1 MTAIVDL
8 DTAVMAELDT
18 FAGACVDDIREAA
31 DATGKWAKKKL
42 KATSPKKSG
51 EYAKE
56 WTVNKVKTRTGT
68 QTTIY
73 NKKLYMLSHLLEYG
87 HAKTNGGRTRAFNY
101 IEPVNDEAQK
111 RFEEELK
118 RRIENGH

>member
-1 MTAIVDL
+1 MIIAEL
-8 DTAVMAELDT
+8 DTAVMAELDQ
-18 FAGACVDDIREAA
+18 FAGACVDDIQAAA
-31 DATGKWAKKKL
+31 DATGKWAKKEL

-51 EYAKE
+51 EYARE
-56 WTVNKVKTRTGT
+56 WSVDKKKTRTGT

-87 HAKTNGGRTRAFNY
+87 HAKTNGGRTKAFGF
-101 IEPVNDEAQK
+101 IKPVDDEAQK
-111 RFEEELK
+111 KFEEELK